1 MKLICLLLIFILF
14 PGQVTMENKIQ
25 GMDKVYK
32 YVQKELGLSRR
43 QWDLYRNSLA
53 YKESQGNNWMDD
65 PGQYMKF
72 YKTQGGS
79 SNLYDG
85 RYQMGIAAK
94 VDGVDKFFNSKK
106 RKELIGVD
114 NSYTYSNANLKAL
127 VKQDKDPSK
136 ESRQKFIND
145 ALLQEQLF
153 AGYTVANMNY
163 LDDNEKFKE
172 MPLKDRIAHLTYAH
186 NVGHTKLKEYIDT
199 GRKHVDGNGH
209 DAKNYIDNFYEHSS
223 HYGKDLFKT
232 KPLQTKNAL
241 AGKNLFS
248 LGEI

>member
-1 MKLICLLLIFILF
+1 MDNDIK
-14 PGQVTMENKIQ
+14 
-25 GMDKVYK
+25 GMDQVYK
-32 YVQKELGLSRR
+32 FVKKNLGLEKKE
-43 QWDLYRNSLA
+43 WDFYRNTLA
-53 YKESQGNNWMDD
+53 YKESQGNTWFDM
-65 PGQYMKF
+65 PQQYMKF
-72 YKTQGGS
+72 YNIQGGS
-79 SNLYDG
+79 NKQYDG

-94 VDGVDKFFNSKK
+94 VDGVDKFFNSTK
-106 RKELIGVD
+106 RKKLIGVD

-163 LDDNEKFKE
+163 LNDNKKFKE
-172 MPLKDRIAHLTYAH
+172 MSTKDKFRHLTFAH
-186 NVGHTKLKEYIDT
+186 NSGHGNAKKYINGDIIT
-199 GRKHVDGNGH
+199 FRDGNGH
-209 DAKNYIDNFYEHSS
+209 DARNYIQDFDSNYRAHNADQS
-223 HYGKDLFKT
+223 LFEEKQ
-232 KPLQTKNAL
+232 KPLKVKNAL